1 MAKVNTDSDLR
12 LAALGRMRELLTRQ
26 PDLFNM
32 YQLMG
37 EVEVAIR
44 EVTAARIRLFGSE
57 GKA

>member
-1 MAKVNTDSDLR
+1 
-12 LAALGRMRELLTRQ
+12 MREMLTRQ

-37 EVEVAIR
+37 EVEAAMR
-44 EVTAARIRLFGSE
+44 EATATRIRLFGSE